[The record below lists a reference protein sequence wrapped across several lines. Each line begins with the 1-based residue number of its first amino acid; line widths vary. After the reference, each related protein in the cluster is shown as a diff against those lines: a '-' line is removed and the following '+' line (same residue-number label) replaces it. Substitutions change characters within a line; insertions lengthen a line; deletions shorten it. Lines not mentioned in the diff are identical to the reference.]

1 MIPSTLRRTLAPAL
15 LAVLPAVLVA
25 AAAPS
30 AHAAADPRPVRPFV
44 PAADEDPDV
53 LAAWQDWE
61 ARDVDD
67 YVISVRLSCFCV
79 PSEAV
84 RTVVRGDR
92 TVRVTRG
99 ERVLPPG
106 RGWSVDEVYELVSRA
121 LPESDS
127 VDVEWSRQGVPTR
140 VAVDPSQLV
149 ADDESYYTVSVRRL
163 G

>member
-1 MIPSTLRRTLAPAL
+1 MTPSTLRRTLVPAL
-15 LAVLPAVLVA
+15 LALLPAVLVGVGTPA
-25 AAAPS
+25 
-30 AHAAADPRPVRPFV
+30 AHAAEPQPVRPFV
-44 PAADEDPDV
+44 PSADEDPDV
-53 LAAWQDWE
+53 LAAWQDWQ

-79 PSEAV
+79 PREAV

-121 LPESDS
+121 MPESDS

-140 VAVDPSQLV
+140 VAVDPSRLV
-149 ADDESYYTVSVRRL
+149 ADDERYYTVSVRRL